1 MTDCQNKKLWSIEV
15 NKIIIQEDETLRKA
29 VSIVNN
35 DKWS

>member
-35 DKWS
+35 DKWN